1 MTLRETLP
9 ILGFLIGAVL
19 VSLFVTS
26 NVVLNFLV
34 FTLILAIAAQG
45 WNLLGGYGGQY
56 SFGHAAFF
64 GMGAYVSAILQQR
77 FGVNAYPAVAFG
89 IAAAALLGYAIGA
102 MVFRAGLR
110 GSYFALVTLAFA
122 EVLRIMANAAEITG
136 GAAGLL
142 ISLNLGAGNLQFANR
157 SSFLIL
163 AAVLLA
169 GVSDEDAMAERGRV
183 LGFEHGAA
191 NCAAQGRE
199 LLRLIGVPEDEL
211 EGVSDEDA
219 MAERGRVLGFEHGAK
234 GGAEGRGVTH
244 VMDEETARNRGHF
257 WWSPA
262 LIESFDAA
270 IHELGG
276 LKAATPAAILQKN
289 ARRQIHVCAHAHGGG
304 IAPAASSPRTRVVET
319 WFETRSIWR
328 TSRG

>member
-1 MTLRETLP
+1 MTARETLP
-9 ILGFLIGAVL
+9 ILLFLIGAVL

-34 FTLILAIAAQG
+34 FTLILAIDAQG
-45 WNLLGGYGGQY
+45 WNVLGGYGGQY

-122 EVLRIMANAAEITG
+122 EVLRILANATEITG

-142 ISLNLGAGNLQFANR
+142 ISLNLGAGNLQFADR
-157 SSFLIL
+157 SSFLVL

-169 GVSDEDAMAERGRV
+169 LAMLITLALEKSRIGAQLVAVRENEAAAAALGVDILAVKLRAISLSAA
-183 LGFEHGAA
+183 LTGAA
-191 NCAAQGRE
+191 GALYAQYFLYIDSNIAFGTWISVE
-199 LLRLIGVPEDEL
+199 ALLAPIIGGAGTVFGPLIG
-211 EGVSDEDA
+211 
-219 MAERGRVLGFEHGAK
+219 
-234 GGAEGRGVTH
+234 
-244 VMDEETARNRGHF
+244 
-257 WWSPA
+257 A
-262 LIESFDAA
+262 LILQGLSEGTKMLIGRIPGLDLIIFGVLLILVVRFPLHRIPGLLAA
-270 IHELGG
+270 RWRGKG
-276 LKAATPAAILQKN
+276 
-289 ARRQIHVCAHAHGGG
+289 
-304 IAPAASSPRTRVVET
+304 AP
-319 WFETRSIWR
+319 
-328 TSRG
+328 

>member
-1 MTLRETLP
+1 MTARETLP

-89 IAAAALLGYAIGA
+89 IAAAAVLGYAIGA

-122 EVLRIMANAAEITG
+122 EVLRILANATEITG

-142 ISLNLGAGNLQFANR
+142 ISLNLGAGNLQFADR

-163 AAVLLA
+163 GAVLLA
-169 GVSDEDAMAERGRV
+169 LAMLITLALEKSRLGAQLVAVRENESAAAALGVDILAVKLRAISLSAA
-183 LGFEHGAA
+183 LTGAA
-191 NCAAQGRE
+191 GALYAQYFLYIDSNIAFGTWISVE
-199 LLRLIGVPEDEL
+199 ALLAPIIGGAGTVFGPLIG
-211 EGVSDEDA
+211 
-219 MAERGRVLGFEHGAK
+219 
-234 GGAEGRGVTH
+234 
-244 VMDEETARNRGHF
+244 
-257 WWSPA
+257 A
-262 LIESFDAA
+262 LILQGLSEGTKMLIGKIPGIDLIIFGALLILVVRFPLHRIPGLLAA
-270 IHELGG
+270 RWRGKG
-276 LKAATPAAILQKN
+276 
-289 ARRQIHVCAHAHGGG
+289 
-304 IAPAASSPRTRVVET
+304 TR
-319 WFETRSIWR
+319 
-328 TSRG
+328 

>member
-1 MTLRETLP
+1 MTARETLP

-34 FTLILAIAAQG
+34 FTVILAIAAQG

-122 EVLRIMANAAEITG
+122 EVLRILANATEITG

-163 AAVLLA
+163 GAVLLA
-169 GVSDEDAMAERGRV
+169 FAMLMTLALEKSRLGAQLVALRENEAAAAALGVDILAVKLSAISLSAA
-183 LGFEHGAA
+183 LTGAA
-191 NCAAQGRE
+191 GALYAQYFLYIDSNIAFGTWISVE
-199 LLRLIGVPEDEL
+199 ALLAPIIGGAGTVFGPLIG
-211 EGVSDEDA
+211 
-219 MAERGRVLGFEHGAK
+219 
-234 GGAEGRGVTH
+234 
-244 VMDEETARNRGHF
+244 
-257 WWSPA
+257 A
-262 LIESFDAA
+262 LILQGLSEGTKLLIGKIPGVDLIIFGVLLILVVRFPLHRIPGLLAA
-270 IHELGG
+270 RWRGKG
-276 LKAATPAAILQKN
+276 
-289 ARRQIHVCAHAHGGG
+289 
-304 IAPAASSPRTRVVET
+304 AP
-319 WFETRSIWR
+319 
-328 TSRG
+328 

>member
-1 MTLRETLP
+1 MTARETLP

-122 EVLRIMANAAEITG
+122 EVLRILANASEITG

-142 ISLNLGAGNLQFANR
+142 INLNLGAGNLQFANR

-163 AAVLLA
+163 GAVLLA
-169 GVSDEDAMAERGRV
+169 LAMLITLALEKSRIGAQLVAVRENEAAAAALGVDILAVKLRAISLSAA
-183 LGFEHGAA
+183 LTGAA
-191 NCAAQGRE
+191 GALYAQYFLYIDSNIAFGTWISVE
-199 LLRLIGVPEDEL
+199 ALLAPIIGGAGTVFGPLIG
-211 EGVSDEDA
+211 
-219 MAERGRVLGFEHGAK
+219 
-234 GGAEGRGVTH
+234 
-244 VMDEETARNRGHF
+244 
-257 WWSPA
+257 A
-262 LIESFDAA
+262 LILQGLSEGTKMLIGRIPGVDLIIFGVLLILVVRFPLHRIPGLLAA
-270 IHELGG
+270 RWRGKG
-276 LKAATPAAILQKN
+276 
-289 ARRQIHVCAHAHGGG
+289 
-304 IAPAASSPRTRVVET
+304 AP
-319 WFETRSIWR
+319 
-328 TSRG
+328 

>member
-1 MTLRETLP
+1 MTIRETLP
-9 ILGFLIGAVL
+9 ILGFLVAAVL

-122 EVLRIMANAAEITG
+122 EVLRILANATEITG

-169 GVSDEDAMAERGRV
+169 IAMLITLALEKSRTGAQLVAVRENEAAAAALGVDILAVKLRAISLSAA
-183 LGFEHGAA
+183 LTGAA
-191 NCAAQGRE
+191 GALYAQYFLYIDSNIAFGTWISVE
-199 LLRLIGVPEDEL
+199 ALLAPIIGGAGTVFGPLIG
-211 EGVSDEDA
+211 
-219 MAERGRVLGFEHGAK
+219 
-234 GGAEGRGVTH
+234 
-244 VMDEETARNRGHF
+244 
-257 WWSPA
+257 A
-262 LIESFDAA
+262 LILQGLSEGTKMLIGKIPGVDLIIFGVLLIMVVRFPLHRIPGLLAA
-270 IHELGG
+270 RWRGKG
-276 LKAATPAAILQKN
+276 
-289 ARRQIHVCAHAHGGG
+289 
-304 IAPAASSPRTRVVET
+304 AP
-319 WFETRSIWR
+319 
-328 TSRG
+328 

>member
-1 MTLRETLP
+1 MTARETLP

-122 EVLRIMANAAEITG
+122 EVLRILANATEITG

-142 ISLNLGAGNLQFANR
+142 ISLNLGAGNLQFADR
-157 SSFLIL
+157 SSFWIL
-163 AAVLLA
+163 GAVLLA
-169 GVSDEDAMAERGRV
+169 FAMLITLALEKSRIGAQLVAVRENEAAAAALGVDILAVKLRAISLSAA
-183 LGFEHGAA
+183 LTGAA
-191 NCAAQGRE
+191 GALYAQYFLYIDSNIAFGTWISVE
-199 LLRLIGVPEDEL
+199 ALLAPIIGGAGTVFGPLIG
-211 EGVSDEDA
+211 
-219 MAERGRVLGFEHGAK
+219 
-234 GGAEGRGVTH
+234 
-244 VMDEETARNRGHF
+244 
-257 WWSPA
+257 A
-262 LIESFDAA
+262 LILQGLSEGTKMLIGKIPGLDLIIFGVLLILVVRFPLHRIPGLLAA
-270 IHELGG
+270 RWRGKG
-276 LKAATPAAILQKN
+276 
-289 ARRQIHVCAHAHGGG
+289 
-304 IAPAASSPRTRVVET
+304 AP
-319 WFETRSIWR
+319 
-328 TSRG
+328 

>member
-122 EVLRIMANAAEITG
+122 EVLRILANATEITG

-142 ISLNLGAGNLQFANR
+142 ISLNLGAGNLQFADR

-163 AAVLLA
+163 GAVLLA
-169 GVSDEDAMAERGRV
+169 FGMLITLALEKSRLGAQLVAVRENEAAAAALGVDV
-183 LGFEHGAA
+183 LAVKLSAISLSAALTGAA
-191 NCAAQGRE
+191 GTLYAQYFLYIDSNIAFGTWISVE
-199 LLRLIGVPEDEL
+199 ALLAPIIGGAGTVFGPLIG
-211 EGVSDEDA
+211 
-219 MAERGRVLGFEHGAK
+219 
-234 GGAEGRGVTH
+234 
-244 VMDEETARNRGHF
+244 
-257 WWSPA
+257 A
-262 LIESFDAA
+262 LILQGLSEGTKMLIGKIPGLDLIIFGVLLILVVRFPLHRIPGLLAA
-270 IHELGG
+270 RWRGKG
-276 LKAATPAAILQKN
+276 
-289 ARRQIHVCAHAHGGG
+289 
-304 IAPAASSPRTRVVET
+304 AP
-319 WFETRSIWR
+319 
-328 TSRG
+328 

>member
-1 MTLRETLP
+1 MTARETLP
-9 ILGFLIGAVL
+9 ILGFLICAVL

-89 IAAAALLGYAIGA
+89 IAAATLLGYAIGA

-122 EVLRIMANAAEITG
+122 EVLRILANATEITG

-142 ISLNLGAGNLQFANR
+142 ISLNLGAGNLQFADR

-163 AAVLLA
+163 GAVLLA
-169 GVSDEDAMAERGRV
+169 LAMLITLALEKSRLGAQLVAVRENEAAAAALGVDILAVKLRTISLSAA
-183 LGFEHGAA
+183 LTGAA
-191 NCAAQGRE
+191 GALYAQYFLYIDSNIAFGTWISVE
-199 LLRLIGVPEDEL
+199 ALLAPIIGGAGTVFGPLIG
-211 EGVSDEDA
+211 
-219 MAERGRVLGFEHGAK
+219 
-234 GGAEGRGVTH
+234 
-244 VMDEETARNRGHF
+244 
-257 WWSPA
+257 A
-262 LIESFDAA
+262 LILQGLSEGTKMLIGKIPGLDLIIFGVLLILVVRFPLHRIPGLLAA
-270 IHELGG
+270 RWRGKG
-276 LKAATPAAILQKN
+276 
-289 ARRQIHVCAHAHGGG
+289 
-304 IAPAASSPRTRVVET
+304 AP
-319 WFETRSIWR
+319 
-328 TSRG
+328 

>member
-1 MTLRETLP
+1 MTARETLP
-9 ILGFLIGAVL
+9 ILGFLVAAVL
-19 VSLFVTS
+19 ISLFVTS

-169 GVSDEDAMAERGRV
+169 LAMLITLVLEKSRLGAQLVAVRENEAAAAALGVDILAVKLRAISLSAA
-183 LGFEHGAA
+183 LTGAA
-191 NCAAQGRE
+191 GALYAQYFLYIDSNIAFGTWISVE
-199 LLRLIGVPEDEL
+199 ALLAPIIGGAGTVFGPLIG
-211 EGVSDEDA
+211 
-219 MAERGRVLGFEHGAK
+219 
-234 GGAEGRGVTH
+234 
-244 VMDEETARNRGHF
+244 
-257 WWSPA
+257 A
-262 LIESFDAA
+262 LILQGLSEGTKMLIGRIPGIDLIIFGVLLILVVRFPLHRIPGLIAA
-270 IHELGG
+270 RWRGKE
-276 LKAATPAAILQKN
+276 
-289 ARRQIHVCAHAHGGG
+289 
-304 IAPAASSPRTRVVET
+304 AP
-319 WFETRSIWR
+319 
-328 TSRG
+328 

>member
-1 MTLRETLP
+1 MTARETLP
-9 ILGFLIGAVL
+9 ILGFLICAVL

-122 EVLRIMANAAEITG
+122 EVLRILANATEITG

-142 ISLNLGAGNLQFANR
+142 ISLNLGAGNLQFADR
-157 SSFLIL
+157 SSFLIVG
-163 AAVLLA
+163 AVLLA
-169 GVSDEDAMAERGRV
+169 LAMLITLALEKSRLGAQLVAVRENEAAAAALGVDILAVKLRAISLSAA
-183 LGFEHGAA
+183 LTGAA
-191 NCAAQGRE
+191 GALYAQYFLYIDSNIAFGTWISVE
-199 LLRLIGVPEDEL
+199 ALLAPIIGGAGTVFGPLIG
-211 EGVSDEDA
+211 
-219 MAERGRVLGFEHGAK
+219 
-234 GGAEGRGVTH
+234 
-244 VMDEETARNRGHF
+244 
-257 WWSPA
+257 A
-262 LIESFDAA
+262 LILQGLSEGTKMLIGKIPGLDLIIFGVLLILVVRFPLHRIPGLLAA
-270 IHELGG
+270 RWRGKG
-276 LKAATPAAILQKN
+276 
-289 ARRQIHVCAHAHGGG
+289 
-304 IAPAASSPRTRVVET
+304 AP
-319 WFETRSIWR
+319 
-328 TSRG
+328 

>member
-64 GMGAYVSAILQQR
+64 GMGAYMSAILQQR

-89 IAAAALLGYAIGA
+89 IAAATLLGYAIGA

-122 EVLRIMANAAEITG
+122 EVLRILANATEITG

-142 ISLNLGAGNLQFANR
+142 ISLNLGAGNLQFADR

-163 AAVLLA
+163 GAVLLA
-169 GVSDEDAMAERGRV
+169 IAMLITLALEKSRLGAQLVAVRENESAAAALGVDILAVKLSAISLSAA
-183 LGFEHGAA
+183 LTGAA
-191 NCAAQGRE
+191 GALYAQYFLYIDSNIAFGTWISVE
-199 LLRLIGVPEDEL
+199 ALLAPIIGGAGTVFGPLIG
-211 EGVSDEDA
+211 
-219 MAERGRVLGFEHGAK
+219 
-234 GGAEGRGVTH
+234 
-244 VMDEETARNRGHF
+244 
-257 WWSPA
+257 A
-262 LIESFDAA
+262 LILQGLSEGTKMLIGKIPGLDLIIFGVLLILVVRFPLHRIPGLLAA
-270 IHELGG
+270 RWRGKG
-276 LKAATPAAILQKN
+276 
-289 ARRQIHVCAHAHGGG
+289 
-304 IAPAASSPRTRVVET
+304 AP
-319 WFETRSIWR
+319 
-328 TSRG
+328 

>member
-1 MTLRETLP
+1 MTPRETLP
-9 ILGFLIGAVL
+9 ILGFLVAAVL
-19 VSLFVTS
+19 LSLFVTS

-89 IAAAALLGYAIGA
+89 ITAAALLGYAIGA

-122 EVLRIMANAAEITG
+122 EVLRILANATEITG

-163 AAVLLA
+163 GAVLLA
-169 GVSDEDAMAERGRV
+169 LAMLITLALEKSRLGAQLVAVRENEAAAAALGVDILAVKLRAISLSAA
-183 LGFEHGAA
+183 LTGAA
-191 NCAAQGRE
+191 GALYAQSFLYIASNIAFGTWISVE
-199 LLRLIGVPEDEL
+199 ALLAPIIGGAGTVFGPLIG
-211 EGVSDEDA
+211 
-219 MAERGRVLGFEHGAK
+219 
-234 GGAEGRGVTH
+234 
-244 VMDEETARNRGHF
+244 
-257 WWSPA
+257 A
-262 LIESFDAA
+262 LILQGLSEGTKMLIGKIPGVDLIIFGVLLILVVRFPLHRIPGLLAA
-270 IHELGG
+270 RWRGKG
-276 LKAATPAAILQKN
+276 
-289 ARRQIHVCAHAHGGG
+289 
-304 IAPAASSPRTRVVET
+304 AP
-319 WFETRSIWR
+319 
-328 TSRG
+328 

>member
-1 MTLRETLP
+1 MTARETLP

-19 VSLFVTS
+19 VSLLGTS

-77 FGVNAYPAVAFG
+77 FGVNAYPALAFG

-122 EVLRIMANAAEITG
+122 EVLRILANATEITG

-142 ISLNLGAGNLQFANR
+142 ISLNLGAGNLQFADR

-163 AAVLLA
+163 GAVLLA
-169 GVSDEDAMAERGRV
+169 IAMMITLALEKSRLGAQLVAVRENESAAAALGVDILAVKLRAISLSAA
-183 LGFEHGAA
+183 LTGAA
-191 NCAAQGRE
+191 GALYAQYFLYIDSNIAFGTWISVE
-199 LLRLIGVPEDEL
+199 ALLAPIIGGAGTVFGPLIG
-211 EGVSDEDA
+211 
-219 MAERGRVLGFEHGAK
+219 
-234 GGAEGRGVTH
+234 
-244 VMDEETARNRGHF
+244 
-257 WWSPA
+257 A
-262 LIESFDAA
+262 LILQGLSEGTKMLIGKIPGLDLIIFGVLLILVVRFPLHRIPGLLAA
-270 IHELGG
+270 RWRGKG
-276 LKAATPAAILQKN
+276 
-289 ARRQIHVCAHAHGGG
+289 
-304 IAPAASSPRTRVVET
+304 AP
-319 WFETRSIWR
+319 
-328 TSRG
+328 

>member
-1 MTLRETLP
+1 MTARETLP

-89 IAAAALLGYAIGA
+89 IAAAAMLGYAIGA

-122 EVLRIMANAAEITG
+122 EVLRILANATEITG

-142 ISLNLGAGNLQFANR
+142 ISLNLGAGNLQFADR

-163 AAVLLA
+163 GAVLLA
-169 GVSDEDAMAERGRV
+169 IAMMITLALEKSRLGAQLVAVRENEAAAAALGVDILAVKLSAISLSAA
-183 LGFEHGAA
+183 LTGAA
-191 NCAAQGRE
+191 GALYAQYFLYIDSNIAFGTWISVE
-199 LLRLIGVPEDEL
+199 ALLAPIIGGAGTVFGPLIG
-211 EGVSDEDA
+211 
-219 MAERGRVLGFEHGAK
+219 
-234 GGAEGRGVTH
+234 
-244 VMDEETARNRGHF
+244 
-257 WWSPA
+257 A
-262 LIESFDAA
+262 LILQGLSEGTKMLIGKIPGLDLIIFGVLLILVVRFPLHRIPGLLAA
-270 IHELGG
+270 RWRGKG
-276 LKAATPAAILQKN
+276 TP
-289 ARRQIHVCAHAHGGG
+289 
-304 IAPAASSPRTRVVET
+304 
-319 WFETRSIWR
+319 
-328 TSRG
+328 

>member
-9 ILGFLIGAVL
+9 ILGFLICAVL

-77 FGVNAYPAVAFG
+77 FGVNAYPAMAFG

-122 EVLRIMANAAEITG
+122 EVLRIMANATEITG

-142 ISLNLGAGNLQFANR
+142 ISLNLGAGNLQFADR

-163 AAVLLA
+163 GAVLLA
-169 GVSDEDAMAERGRV
+169 LAMLITLAIEKSRLGAQLVAVRENEAAAAALGVDILAVKLRAISLSAA
-183 LGFEHGAA
+183 LTGAA
-191 NCAAQGRE
+191 GALYAQYFLYIDSNIAFGTWISVE
-199 LLRLIGVPEDEL
+199 ALLAPIIGGAGTVFGPLIG
-211 EGVSDEDA
+211 
-219 MAERGRVLGFEHGAK
+219 
-234 GGAEGRGVTH
+234 
-244 VMDEETARNRGHF
+244 
-257 WWSPA
+257 A
-262 LIESFDAA
+262 LILQGLSEGTKMLIGKIPGVDLIIFGVLLILVVRFPLHRIPGLIAA
-270 IHELGG
+270 RWRGKG
-276 LKAATPAAILQKN
+276 
-289 ARRQIHVCAHAHGGG
+289 
-304 IAPAASSPRTRVVET
+304 AP
-319 WFETRSIWR
+319 
-328 TSRG
+328 

>member
-1 MTLRETLP
+1 MTARETLP

-89 IAAAALLGYAIGA
+89 ITAAALLGYAIGA

-122 EVLRIMANAAEITG
+122 EVLRILANATEITG

-163 AAVLLA
+163 GAVLLA
-169 GVSDEDAMAERGRV
+169 LAMLITLALEKSRLGAQLVAVRENEAAAAALGVDILAVKLRAISLSAA
-183 LGFEHGAA
+183 LTGAA
-191 NCAAQGRE
+191 GALYAQYFLYIDSNIAFGTWISVE
-199 LLRLIGVPEDEL
+199 ALLAPIIGGAGTVFGPLIG
-211 EGVSDEDA
+211 
-219 MAERGRVLGFEHGAK
+219 
-234 GGAEGRGVTH
+234 
-244 VMDEETARNRGHF
+244 
-257 WWSPA
+257 A
-262 LIESFDAA
+262 LILQGLSEGTKMLIGKIPGVDLIIFGVLLILVVRFPLHRIPGLLAA
-270 IHELGG
+270 RWRGKG
-276 LKAATPAAILQKN
+276 
-289 ARRQIHVCAHAHGGG
+289 
-304 IAPAASSPRTRVVET
+304 AP
-319 WFETRSIWR
+319 
-328 TSRG
+328 

>member
-1 MTLRETLP
+1 MTARETLP

-77 FGVNAYPAVAFG
+77 FGVNAYPAVALG

-122 EVLRIMANAAEITG
+122 EVLRILANATEITG

-142 ISLNLGAGNLQFANR
+142 ISLNLGAGNLQFADR

-163 AAVLLA
+163 GAVLLA
-169 GVSDEDAMAERGRV
+169 FAMLITLALEKSRIGAQLVAVRENEAAAAALGVDILAVKLRAISLSAA
-183 LGFEHGAA
+183 LTGAA
-191 NCAAQGRE
+191 GALYAQYFLYIDSNIAFGTWISVE
-199 LLRLIGVPEDEL
+199 ALLAPIIGGAGTVFGPLIG
-211 EGVSDEDA
+211 
-219 MAERGRVLGFEHGAK
+219 
-234 GGAEGRGVTH
+234 
-244 VMDEETARNRGHF
+244 
-257 WWSPA
+257 A
-262 LIESFDAA
+262 LILQGLSEGTKMLIGKIPGLDLIIFGVLLILVVRFPLHRIPGLLAA
-270 IHELGG
+270 RWRGKG
-276 LKAATPAAILQKN
+276 
-289 ARRQIHVCAHAHGGG
+289 
-304 IAPAASSPRTRVVET
+304 AP
-319 WFETRSIWR
+319 
-328 TSRG
+328 